1 MHKFAKGAVALAA
14 GLSCAT
20 VSAEPNACAEV
31 DAAGNRPLPA
41 VAHEPSMHEYAA
53 RGGELDS
60 LLLQQEDVALGERV
74 TGVTRLRDGTRL
86 WEEARFDRAGRLI
99 RAESMCSSPSGSS
112 ETMVFEAQAGSV
124 ELRTAAGAQRWDVP
138 TDYPWIWVPHAC
150 SSSAQALATPVSAL
164 VAMHSAAHGGVRRL
178 LDTTKP
184 TSYTITS
191 DQVVVE
197 DEPGAYWV
205 VLGDDAMLVRDGL
218 PQLWRASSLG
228 VDVEQRKL

>member
-1 MHKFAKGAVALAA
+1 MYDFAKGVAALAA

-31 DAAGNRPLPA
+31 DAASNRPARALT
-41 VAHEPSMHEYAA
+41 HEARMHEYAA
-53 RGGELDS
+53 RGGELES
-60 LLLQQEDVALGERV
+60 LLLQQDDVVLGERV

-112 ETMVFEAQAGSV
+112 ETMVFEAESGSV

-150 SSSAQALATPVSAL
+150 SGSAQTLVTPVSAL
-164 VAMHSAAHGGVRRL
+164 VALHSAAHGGVRRL

-184 TSYTITS
+184 TSYTITP
-191 DQVVVE
+191 DQVVIE

-218 PQLWRASSLG
+218 PQTWRASALG
-228 VDVEQRKL
+228 VDVEPR